1 VSRNGRTALEA
12 TLEERRAIWRQRLA
26 DALSADGPL
35 DIVEAALLV
44 AGEEYPD
51 IELARERAR
60 LAAMGKEALRRV
72 GDLDNPFARLD
83 GVRVYL
89 FEELGFRGNGDDYE
103 DPRNSYLNQVLDRR
117 TGIPLTL
124 SIVFMEVARA
134 VGFETRGVGL
144 PGHFVVRVDYEGRTI
159 LVDPFHGGQVITEE
173 DCRQLVTRSTGRP
186 SLFRRDALGGSPPE
200 AMLVRL
206 LRNLKR
212 VYLAQED
219 FTRALSIVERQLLIT
234 PDDAGEI
241 RDRGILMAHMG
252 KPGAAVA
259 DLEAYLAL
267 LPGAPDAE
275 SVKGRLAWLRRKIA
289 ETD

>member
-1 VSRNGRTALEA
+1 MEA
-12 TLEERRAIWRQRLA
+12 TVHEKKAIWRQRLVEV
-26 DALSADGPL
+26 LSAAGPL
-35 DIVEAALLV
+35 DIVEASLLV
-44 AGEEYPD
+44 AGEEYPLID
-51 IELARERAR
+51 LSRERAR
-60 LAAMGKEALRRV
+60 LAAMGDEAYRRA

-83 GVRVYL
+83 AVRAYL
-89 FEELGFRGNGDDYE
+89 FEELGFRGNSDDYE

-124 SIVFMEVARA
+124 SIVFMEVAGR

-144 PGHFVVRVDYEGRTI
+144 PEHFVVRVDYEGRTI
-159 LVDPFHGGQVITEE
+159 LADPFHGGQVITEE

-186 SLFRRDALGGSPPE
+186 SLFRRDVLEGTPPE
-200 AMLVRL
+200 AMFVRL

-219 FTRALSIVERQLLIT
+219 FARALSIVERQLLIT

-267 LPGAPDAE
+267 SPGAPDAE
-275 SVKGRLAWLRRKIA
+275 SVRGRLVWLRRKIS